1 MEYSSKRI
9 LKNTIY
15 LYIRS
20 LFALIL
26 NLYTSRQL
34 LKVLGVE
41 DYGVYS
47 VVGGFIILFG
57 FLNSSM
63 SASSQRYLNYEM
75 GSPEHGGVRRVFSS
89 IINIQI
95 LISLIILVLCQTI
108 GLFFFYN
115 YLNIPTDRIEAAL
128 FCMEFSIFTL
138 IINTLAIPYSSLL
151 VAYENMMVF
160 AYIDILGYVLN
171 AIAVLF
177 IEFLPVDK
185 LIIYAFIFFCI
196 QFVIR
201 ALYYLY
207 CVKYYS
213 EAKYL
218 FVIDKRLVREI
229 FGFFSWTTLSGI
241 SYLLII
247 QGISILYNMFYGVL
261 VNAAIGIA
269 NQVNGAVQNLCNN
282 FILSLFPQITKN
294 YASHNY
300 DIVKRLHF
308 TGTKL
313 AYVLLSIMAIP
324 LIIDSRYILIIW
336 LFNPP
341 QYADMFIV
349 LLMLS
354 QLMTFFAITSN
365 TLVRASGKIKSFEL
379 IQNGIFF
386 SFFAVLIISFFA
398 KLPIYIPYLIYVLSA
413 LVISVFKS
421 YYSCMTIGVKF
432 VEYLYSVYLRLVMFV
447 IISFFISY
455 SIKPDNPNFLYLIGH
470 ILFTI
475 IIILLCAW
483 IIVLTQNEKMLVKL
497 YCINFLNN
505 KLKWRTK

>member
-20 LFALIL
+20 LFALVL

-47 VVGGFIILFG
+47 VVGGFVILFG

-95 LISLIILVLCQTI
+95 LISLLVFFLCQTI
-108 GLFFFYN
+108 GLLFFYN
-115 YLNIPTDRIEAAL
+115 YLNIPTDRVEAAL
-128 FCMEFSIFTL
+128 FCMEFGIFTL
-138 IINTLAIPYSSLL
+138 IVNTLAIPYSSLL
-151 VAYENMMVF
+151 VAYENMKSF

-171 AIAVLF
+171 VIIVSF

-185 LIIYAFIFFCI
+185 LIIYAFLFFCI
-196 QFVIR
+196 QFVTR
-201 ALYYLY
+201 FLYFLY

-218 FVIDKRLVREI
+218 FFIDKKLVREI

-261 VNAAIGIA
+261 INAAIGIA

-294 YASHNY
+294 YASQNY

-313 AYVLLSIMAIP
+313 AYVLLSLMAIP
-324 LIIDSRYILIIW
+324 LIIDSRYILNLW
-336 LFNPP
+336 LLDPP
-341 QYADMFIV
+341 QYTDMFIV

-365 TLVRASGKIKSFEL
+365 TLVRASGKIRSFEL
-379 IQNGIFF
+379 IQNGIFAGFFVVLIF
-386 SFFAVLIISFFA
+386 SFWA
-398 KLPIYIPYLIYVLSA
+398 KSPIYIPYLIYVLSA
-413 LVISVFKS
+413 LIISMFKS
-421 YYSCMTIGVKF
+421 YYSCLIIRVRF

-447 IISFFISY
+447 IVTLLIAYSF
-455 SIKPDNPNFLYLIGH
+455 KPENPDFFVFIGH
-470 ILFTI
+470 VLFTI

-483 IIVLTQNEKMLVKL
+483 VIVLTQDEKKLVRL
-497 YCINFLNN
+497 YCINYLNN
-505 KLKWRTK
+505 KLRWRTK